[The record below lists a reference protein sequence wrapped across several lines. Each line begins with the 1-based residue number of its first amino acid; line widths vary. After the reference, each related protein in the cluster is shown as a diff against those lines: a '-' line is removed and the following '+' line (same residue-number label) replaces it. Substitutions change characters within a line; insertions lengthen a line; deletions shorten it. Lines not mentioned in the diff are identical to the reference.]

1 MRWSSSVR
9 VVGSGP
15 NNPEK
20 EASPANVS
28 HAKLMLCNPESS
40 KKNTVL
46 EFIISSFNH
55 SFSITGKERRI
66 GFMLT
71 TLVILLVKS

>member
-1 MRWSSSVR
+1 
-9 VVGSGP
+9 
-15 NNPEK
+15 
-20 EASPANVS
+20 
-28 HAKLMLCNPESS
+28 MLCNPESS